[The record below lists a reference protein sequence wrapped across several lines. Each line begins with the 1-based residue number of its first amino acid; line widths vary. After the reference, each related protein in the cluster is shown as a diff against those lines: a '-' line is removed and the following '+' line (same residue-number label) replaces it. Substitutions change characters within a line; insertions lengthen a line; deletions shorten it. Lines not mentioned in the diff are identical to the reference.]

1 MYEALKI
8 CMPITLMTF
17 AIFTRSNMVVNP
29 GWQQVADTLLVLV
42 SSITFAMFGRFH
54 EKPGIDIPL
63 RVLLALVSFVT
74 TFHPDTRVSAAAA
87 IAVLV
92 ALGFGVWRHR
102 AIAPPKA
109 AAQVEAAA
117 ASTEALASLLAEA
130 RRDVG

>member
-42 SSITFAMFGRFH
+42 STCGITFAMFGRFH
-54 EKPGIDIPL
+54 EKSGIDIPL

-74 TFHPDTRVSAAAA
+74 MFHPDTRVSAAAA
-87 IAVLV
+87 IAVLGP
-92 ALGFGVWRHR
+92 AR
-102 AIAPPKA
+102 APGSLKKR
-109 AAQVEAAA
+109 AQSACDDLIDKGAIITGE
-117 ASTEALASLLAEA
+117 
-130 RRDVG
+130 

>member
-1 MYEALKI
+1 
-8 CMPITLMTF
+8 
-17 AIFTRSNMVVNP
+17 MVVNP

-42 SSITFAMFGRFH
+42 STCGITFAMFGRFH

-74 TFHPDTRVSAAAA
+74 MFHPDTRVSAAAA

-92 ALGFGVWRHR
+92 ALGFGVWHHR